1 MMTQAFYTGLSGLKS
16 NQTAIDLKADNLSN
30 VSTVGFRSY
39 EPEFASMFESSI
51 NTTAPGTSN
60 NGIGYG
66 VQIQTTSMNKDT
78 GAMLHSEKST
88 DLAIM
93 GEGWFGIQGENEALY
108 TRAGNFTF
116 DRDNDLVT
124 QDGHYVLGTMGTNI
138 SEDNKITNIVEEVKL
153 GGIDS
158 QEKLR
163 FPKDLSYPT
172 EPTKNAKF
180 LGNLGTADEIRTIGA
195 SVVDKDNNRNHLKL
209 TFTKSAQQ
217 PTSGMQWDIK
227 AVTQS
232 LNGEDIYDTKTGIVN
247 FSTDG
252 SLVSNTL
259 KTIDNKG
266 TEINIDLGNGFDGL
280 VSINNLN
287 ISASNVT
294 DGAIGGDL
302 EGYTINKNAEIIAT
316 FTNGQQTSVGK
327 IAVFHFRNEQGLDRA
342 SGARFSASSNS
353 GRPMFY
359 QNQNGENVIGANILN
374 YNLESSNVNL
384 PAGLTDLII
393 LQRAYDA
400 NSKSISTA
408 NEMMQKALQMDA

>member
-39 EPEFASMFESSI
+39 EPEFASMFETSI

-78 GAMLHSEKST
+78 GTMLHSEKST
-88 DLAIM
+88 DLAII

-116 DRDNDLVT
+116 DRENDLVT

-138 SEDNKITNIVEEVKL
+138 SEDNKITDIVEEVKL

-180 LGNLGTADEIRTIGA
+180 LGNLGTEDEIRTIGA
-195 SVVDKDNNRNHLKL
+195 SVVDKDNNKNHLKL
-209 TFTKSAQQ
+209 TFIKSAQQ
-217 PTSGMQWDIK
+217 PASGMQWDIK
-227 AVTQS
+227 ASIQS
-232 LNGEDIYDTKTGIVN
+232 LNGEEIYGTKTGIVK
-247 FSTDG
+247 FDTDG
-252 SLVSNTL
+252 SLISNTL

-287 ISASNVT
+287 ISASNIT

-327 IAVFHFRNEQGLDRA
+327 IAIFHFRNEQGLDRA

-359 QNQNGENVIGANILN
+359 QNQNGENIIGANILN